1 MLEAFSVNNFWSHFV
16 IFLHR
21 NTHLRESRQ
30 SSEHSTSAPHGVL
43 PVIRAYDPDPA
54 GVTWIDER
62 RYLFV
67 KAFTQSR

>member
-1 MLEAFSVNNFWSHFV
+1 MLEAFSVNNCWSHFI
-16 IFLHR
+16 IFLHG

-30 SSEHSTSAPHGVL
+30 SSEHSTSAPHSVL

-54 GVTWIDER
+54 WITWIDKR
-62 RYLFV
+62 CYLLV